1 MMTTNEMITYDRI
14 VELGIATVDEIN
26 LAFNVAQTTWTE
38 LLNRIVYAR
47 TGYRTVE
54 DYIESEDEEDWKS
67 PLFMRRCACGHFIP
81 PRTENQHYII
91 GRHFCQVKSAWHFI
105 QKDPEIFV
113 HFAYCN
119 LRWMCYTI
127 INKRKGDTYNDKQ

>member
-1 MMTTNEMITYDRI
+1 MEQKKPCLLLKSLKKSLTKAKPFDIINLTKGKENKNMMTTNEMITYDRI

-54 DYIESEDEEDWKS
+54 DYIESEDEED
-67 PLFMRRCACGHFIP
+67 
-81 PRTENQHYII
+81 
-91 GRHFCQVKSAWHFI
+91 
-105 QKDPEIFV
+105 
-113 HFAYCN
+113 
-119 LRWMCYTI
+119 
-127 INKRKGDTYNDKQ
+127 